1 MKIKKN
7 GKIITLTESDLK
19 RIAGVVLREDA
30 KGDPGT
36 DFVKCCKEAGI
47 DPSKVP
53 SCVAGNTAK
62 CMEEL
67 GTMISSDPLGMG
79 MKALVALNCLKDKL
93 KSPVMNESEE
103 IEGTTTLDVE
113 LEEVDENDPDPT
125 KVQVILDKVENFL
138 KNSVDGDLPKNL
150 QKFKRKIKNLFNKHG
165 KSTHGKLKS
174 QCSRW

>member
-19 RIAGVVLREDA
+19 RIVGVVLREDA

-47 DPSKVP
+47 DTSKVP

-138 KNSVDGDLPKNL
+138 KKCELPKNL
-150 QKFKRKIKNLFNKHG
+150 QRFKRKIKNLFKKHG
-165 KSTHGKLKS
+165 KPTHKILST
-174 QCSRW
+174 QCPTW